1 MTSRRERERRG
12 RREGFFSLKTGIFY
26 CFLYSRRK
34 QNKSR
39 WALCIFF
46 FPVQKT
52 GKLWHCSSKL
62 WLLWCLRNLCKKLN
76 CSFPIPSSGLRL
88 SRRRALFLLL
98 LQAGVAHLILIRG
111 RNVEC
116 VILPCVLLCF
126 CHCFLHQSIY
136 STQSHHPWMQWAYMD
151 VGFNGLGNL
160 AFPLGD
166 QISCSCAIQT
176 PVWICINCCR

>member
-12 RREGFFSLKTGIFY
+12 RREGFFALKTGIFY

-126 CHCFLHQSIY
+126 CHCSLHQSIY
-136 STQSHHPWMQWAYMD
+136 STQSHHPWSSGLTWMLVLMD
-151 VGFNGLGNL
+151 RGIWPFLWVIKYHVRVQFKHLCGF
-160 AFPLGD
+160 
-166 QISCSCAIQT
+166 
-176 PVWICINCCR
+176 V